1 MHFEFQNKLN
11 GNICLRASTINLNE
25 AHAPHK
31 KKTHT
36 HIWTNSKF
44 NQQSLRMAFITIFL
58 ILF

>member
-31 KKTHT
+31 KNHIHT
-36 HIWTNSKF
+36 YEQIAN
-44 NQQSLRMAFITIFL
+44 L
-58 ILF
+58 ISNH